1 MHGFLRQAE
10 TTMDRIELDA
20 QGRLTDAHLR
30 VKVALVVTGTTTL
43 VDVVRTVFVSHRRRA
58 LLGLAMMVAQA
69 FFYNAIFF
77 SYGVILERFHGVD
90 AARIGLYAIPF
101 AIGNFMGP
109 ILLGPLFDRIGRRVM
124 IPLTYAL
131 SAVLLTATGALFVSG
146 RLDATSQTAAW
157 CGTFFFA
164 SSAASSAYLTVSELF
179 PVHVRGIAIAIFY
192 AIATL
197 AGAGAPLIFGAI
209 VDAADP
215 RGVFAG
221 YIFASAL
228 MMGAAVI
235 ARVFGIASEGRPL
248 EDLSS

>member
-1 MHGFLRQAE
+1 
-10 TTMDRIELDA
+10 
-20 QGRLTDAHLR
+20 
-30 VKVALVVTGTTTL
+30 
-43 VDVVRTVFVSHRRRA
+43 
-58 LLGLAMMVAQA
+58 
-69 FFYNAIFF
+69 
-77 SYGVILERFHGVD
+77 
-90 AARIGLYAIPF
+90 
-101 AIGNFMGP
+101 
-109 ILLGPLFDRIGRRVM
+109 
-124 IPLTYAL
+124 
-131 SAVLLTATGALFVSG
+131 
-146 RLDATSQTAAW
+146 
-157 CGTFFFA
+157 
-164 SSAASSAYLTVSELF
+164 VSELF